1 MSNENQTHTHIYMRN
16 KYEKMTI
23 KKIILKGIKNKNTK
37 KLK

>member
-1 MSNENQTHTHIYMRN
+1 MPNENQTHTHTHMRN